1 MPLCSASQMDYQS
14 ASYLSSGYAAP
25 DEAMEGGATEAEHEI
40 VMLVAA
46 ESRYLPRVTI
56 AS

>member
-1 MPLCSASQMDYQS
+1 MPLCSASQMDYRS